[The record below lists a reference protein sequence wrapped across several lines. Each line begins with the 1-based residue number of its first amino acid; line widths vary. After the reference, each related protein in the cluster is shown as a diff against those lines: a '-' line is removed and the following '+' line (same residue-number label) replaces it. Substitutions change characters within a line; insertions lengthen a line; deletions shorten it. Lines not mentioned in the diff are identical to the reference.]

1 MLRMYAR
8 CLVEMLTNKEEAQQD
23 DFEQLDIDAE
33 LKCILYECYHA
44 KDTTDVKE
52 QERYEQ
58 EIARYLQKESE
69 KEGADVQREE
79 FKEQVAKDKESHK
92 EQEAARVDT
101 STRTIKRKPEVPKA
115 NAKNF
120 EEENLRMG
128 VSSVLD
134 LLMGDSKEKQEMA
147 KTKLEGGYIDYSH
160 QQTGNNNES
169 KGKGEPKKKEK
180 VDRYLTI

>member
-69 KEGADVQREE
+69 KEGSDKQREE
-79 FKEQVAKDKESHK
+79 FKEQVEKDKERH
-92 EQEAARVDT
+92 
-101 STRTIKRKPEVPKA
+101 
-115 NAKNF
+115 
-120 EEENLRMG
+120 
-128 VSSVLD
+128 
-134 LLMGDSKEKQEMA
+134 
-147 KTKLEGGYIDYSH
+147 
-160 QQTGNNNES
+160 
-169 KGKGEPKKKEK
+169 GE
-180 VDRYLTI
+180 